1 VPLAPRQKQIFA
13 NVVRVAQQGEG
24 QGLMNEP
31 HPGAST
37 LEGWT
42 SNDVINTQEMDIEWN
57 ELGGHIIN
65 LTSKDYYCTRVGL
78 RSYYPHL

>member
-1 VPLAPRQKQIFA
+1 MNPTPELPRW
-13 NVVRVAQQGEG
+13 RGG
-24 QGLMNEP
+24 R
-31 HPGAST
+31 
-37 LEGWT
+37 T